1 MLSVRVDEPFVG
13 SLHAGL
19 SPLRL
24 VAIQYMS
31 ASCARGA
38 MSELPIPVDWLL
50 AHATWSASLFFFVR
64 IILMIPTR
72 WDDVFAA
79 TSLLVWL
86 NDYIEYVE
94 ARRDSVVRR
103 SAYQV
108 EDKALRERLVVVFQE
123 HKCVDASECAACSRL
138 VAGGWYATADRAVSS
153 PEITAYCAEGL
164 VQVASADKG
173 QAGSRLVNDL
183 LESAECT
190 VTGYRGNG
198 TPIFKARG
206 LYRDAG
212 CMIVPYMRGTTLGAL
227 VASFL
232 EVHAALLSPS
242 SVVQK
247 GDVVFRHELVSG
259 SVTLDLVTKARGV
272 REYPNLAPVGKGS
285 PPVVPGEPRSSFVG
299 DSVAVGF
306 LSDNLNHFNID
317 LQEGDEGRVEPSIF
331 SEERWCKLGTY
342 SEFLAY
348 HERTST
354 E

>member
-1 MLSVRVDEPFVG
+1 M
-13 SLHAGL
+13 
-19 SPLRL
+19 
-24 VAIQYMS
+24 
-31 ASCARGA
+31 
-38 MSELPIPVDWLL
+38 L
-50 AHATWSASLFFFVR
+50 AHAAPGEVFVFFVR
-64 IILMIPTR
+64 IILMIPR
-72 WDDVFAA
+72 WDNVFAA

-103 SAYQV
+103 SAFQA
-108 EDKALRERLVVVFQE
+108 EDKALRKRLVVVFQE

-242 SVVQK
+242 RAVQE

-272 REYPNLAPVGKGS
+272 REYANLAPVGKE
-285 PPVVPGEPRSSFVG
+285 PPTVMPGEPRSSFVG
-299 DSVAVGF
+299 ERVAVDF
-306 LSDNLNHFNID
+306 LSDNLNHFSID

>member
-1 MLSVRVDEPFVG
+1 MLPAREDEPASTSGYSV
-13 SLHAGL
+13 HASFLWEG
-19 SPLRL
+19 
-24 VAIQYMS
+24 I
-31 ASCARGA
+31 SC
-38 MSELPIPVDWLL
+38 LPTLYPMRCFSFLE
-50 AHATWSASLFFFVR
+50 R
-64 IILMIPTR
+64 IILMIPR
-72 WDDVFAA
+72 WDNVFAA

-86 NDYIEYVE
+86 NDYVEYVE
-94 ARRDSVVRR
+94 ARRDSVARR

-108 EDKALRERLVVVFQE
+108 EDKALRRRLVVVFQE
-123 HKCVDASECAACSRL
+123 HKCANASECAACSRL

-153 PEITAYCAEGL
+153 SEITAYCADGL

-206 LYRDAG
+206 LYRDSG
-212 CMIVPYMRGTTLGAL
+212 YMIVPYMRGTTLGAL

-242 SVVQK
+242 RAVQD

-272 REYPNLAPVGKGS
+272 CEYPNLAPVGKEP
-285 PPVVPGEPRSSFVG
+285 PPVMPGEPRSNFVG
-299 DSVAVGF
+299 ERVAVGF